1 MVVQTFVG
9 KSVQLLGRKNVTLVS
24 VYLIPSLHVF
34 LNALACHLM
43 HLSLQVVLEIVVSR
57 EDTWPSFILSE
68 S

>member
-1 MVVQTFVG
+1 
-9 KSVQLLGRKNVTLVS
+9 
-24 VYLIPSLHVF
+24 